1 MAKRAPMHLLR
12 LRGFP
17 ILQQLQL
24 EERLLRTTPHNWCL
38 INEGTS
44 PPVIVMGIS
53 GKPEQLLDVKA
64 VIRDDVPV
72 IRRFSG
78 GGTVIVDESTVFV
91 TLICRGDAVP
101 VPKLYP
107 RPIMDWT
114 EELYVPAFRSVPGFQ
129 LREHDYVFNDK
140 KFGGNA
146 QSITKGRFLHHTS
159 FLWDYQDARMAYL
172 SHPDRAPAYRLARKH
187 SDFICRLKDHL
198 PSREVFVDS
207 VLHAFEQ
214 QFSLEET
221 DLERIEQTQPLVP
234 HLNSTHVLSTKQLED
249 SLLKLLP
256 QKQ

>member
-1 MAKRAPMHLLR
+1 M
-12 LRGFP
+12 
-17 ILQQLQL
+17 
-24 EERLLRTTPHNWCL
+24 
-38 INEGTS
+38 
-44 PPVIVMGIS
+44 
-53 GKPEQLLDVKA
+53 
-64 VIRDDVPV
+64 IRDGVPV

-78 GGTVIVDESTVFV
+78 GGTVIVDDGTVFV

-114 EELYVPAFRSVPGFQ
+114 ETLYVPAFRSVPGFQ
-129 LREHDYVFNDK
+129 LREHDYVVHDK

-172 SHPDRAPAYRLARKH
+172 RHPERAPAYRLARKH
-187 SDFICRLKDHL
+187 SDFICRLKDHF

-207 VLHAFEQ
+207 IMQAFEQ

-221 DLERIEQTQPLVP
+221 SLERIEQTQPHVY
-234 HLNSTHVLSTKQLED
+234 HLNSTYVLSTRQLED